1 MVEVVG
7 GSVIDEVSRVGCGAG
22 GFVCSGGAGD
32 FNFRI
37 MKHML

>member
-1 MVEVVG
+1 MVDG
-7 GSVIDEVSRVGCGAG
+7 GSVIGGVLGFGCGAG